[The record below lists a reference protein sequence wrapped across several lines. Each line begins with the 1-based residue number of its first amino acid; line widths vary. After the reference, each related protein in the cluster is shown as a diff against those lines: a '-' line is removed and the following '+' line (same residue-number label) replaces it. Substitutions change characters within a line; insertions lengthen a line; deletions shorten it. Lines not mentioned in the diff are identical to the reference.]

1 MILRELNRTVLK
13 EDQYYFVKIRDFSAS
28 GFCIAQ
34 AVKINNKLELQEE
47 VLLSTLN
54 KNKVTGIQR
63 LSTKD

>member
-1 MILRELNRTVLK
+1 MILRNLNTTVLK
-13 EDQYYFVKIRDFSAS
+13 EDHYYLVKIRDFSVS

>member
-1 MILRELNRTVLK
+1 MILRNLNTTVLK
-13 EDQYYFVKIRDFSAS
+13 EDHYYLVKIRDFSAS

-34 AVKINNKLELQEE
+34 AVKINGKLELQEE

>member
-1 MILRELNRTVLK
+1 MILNKLKAIDLK
-13 EDQYYFVKIRDFSAS
+13 EGHYYFVKINDFSAS

-34 AVKINNKLELQEE
+34 AVKINGKLELQEE